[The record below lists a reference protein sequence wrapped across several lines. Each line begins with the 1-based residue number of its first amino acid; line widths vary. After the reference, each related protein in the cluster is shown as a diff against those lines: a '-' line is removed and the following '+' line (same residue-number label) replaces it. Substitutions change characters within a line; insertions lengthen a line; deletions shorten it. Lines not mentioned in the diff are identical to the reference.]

1 MDVYDV
7 SLIPLIIGLV
17 EVVKQ
22 IGLPKKYSALVALVF
37 GIALGILYIAP
48 GDTLKGILLGTAM
61 GLGASGLYSTTK
73 NTVEAIKK

>member
-22 IGLPKKYSALVALVF
+22 IGLPKKYSALV
-37 GIALGILYIAP
+37 
-48 GDTLKGILLGTAM
+48 
-61 GLGASGLYSTTK
+61 
-73 NTVEAIKK
+73 